1 MRVTNLIKL
10 CLTAAA
16 VLTAGAAL
24 SRSDDY
30 SQPINVVSAEQL
42 ADLKANKIIFSGD
55 VVATQGSM
63 EINADKI
70 EVTRSADGK
79 LKSIVAYG
87 KPVTFQQI
95 LDNGKPIHTRSSTL
109 SYLPENSLVVLSG
122 KATIWQ
128 DESSMTGERIEY
140 NIKTQ
145 RMRANNAASQ
155 GGRVSSTFVPAEL
168 QGAGK

>member
-30 SQPINVVSAEQL
+30 SQPITVVSAEQL

-87 KPVTFQQI
+87 KPVTF
-95 LDNGKPIHTRSSTL
+95 
-109 SYLPENSLVVLSG
+109 
-122 KATIWQ
+122 
-128 DESSMTGERIEY
+128 
-140 NIKTQ
+140 
-145 RMRANNAASQ
+145 
-155 GGRVSSTFVPAEL
+155 
-168 QGAGK
+168 